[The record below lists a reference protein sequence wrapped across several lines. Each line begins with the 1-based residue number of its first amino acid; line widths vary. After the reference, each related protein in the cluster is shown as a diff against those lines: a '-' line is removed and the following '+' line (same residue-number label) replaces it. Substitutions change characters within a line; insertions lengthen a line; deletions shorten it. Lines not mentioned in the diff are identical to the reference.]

1 MSTREPVL
9 NFKDAT
15 LFGNDAG
22 EDETIEV
29 LASYFVD
36 HPNFRDF
43 FDQAQR
49 FLVAR
54 SKKGMGKS
62 ALLSKLAYE
71 LSKQP
76 SLLVLKLVGSDFTA
90 LGEFSSDDPS
100 VIISQWQQAVCSRIN
115 LELGSRINV
124 ALSDTRMMMV
134 EAAEISGYK
143 GRNLIG
149 SLLSR
154 LKTKQLEV
162 VSPAKGDQTQALRR
176 FIAEDKTVQFSA
188 VWLLVDDIDSTYQN
202 TAKMKMKTSLFFS
215 ACRKLVQSVD
225 GLFIRASVRTDVWPS
240 LADNEDLDKCE
251 QYMTDIHWTVEELG
265 KILAKRISSYFQR
278 TQEFSPYS
286 NWSIDDQKEQLIE
299 LAFERRLKWG
309 DTSVPALQVVNILA
323 AKRPRWMAQLCRL
336 AGQEAIRRNRA
347 KIDMGCILGIMPK
360 FGQLRLSD
368 LYKEHQHQFSDVKRL
383 TEAFS
388 GGPRRYNTFELQ
400 HRILTQY
407 IAKVGADKVPT
418 LDGGETSALRLAH
431 FLFKIGFVHART
443 DHSGSLSFLSFAER
457 PTLLTSSVGLDNTM
471 VWEVH
476 PSYRGG
482 LNIV

>member
-1 MSTREPVL
+1 MPSREPIL

-22 EDETIEV
+22 EDESIEV

-36 HPNFRDF
+36 HPDFGIF
-43 FDQAQR
+43 FDRTVR
-49 FLVAR
+49 FRVAR

-62 ALLSKLAYE
+62 ALLSKLAYD
-71 LSKQP
+71 LSTEP
-76 SLLVLKLVGSDFTA
+76 SLLVLKLAGSDFTA
-90 LGEFSSDDPS
+90 LGEFSSEDPS
-100 VIISQWQQAVCSRIN
+100 VIISQWQQAICSRIN
-115 LELGSRINV
+115 LELGSRISV
-124 ALSDTRMMMV
+124 AFSDTRMMMV

-143 GRNLIG
+143 GRNLVG
-149 SLLSR
+149 ALLSR
-154 LKTKQLEV
+154 IKSKKLEL
-162 VSPAKGDQTQALRR
+162 VSPVKGDQTQALQR
-176 FIAEDKTVQFSA
+176 FIAEDKSVQFSA

-202 TAKMKMKTSLFFS
+202 TATMKMKTSLFFS
-215 ACRKLVQSVD
+215 ACRKLVKSVD
-225 GLFIRASVRTDVWPS
+225 GLFIRASVRSDVWPS

-251 QYMTDIHWTVEELG
+251 QYMTEIHWTVDELG
-265 KILAKRISSYFQR
+265 KILAKRISSYFRR
-278 TQEFSPYS
+278 TQTFSPFADL
-286 NWSIDDQKEQLIE
+286 SIDTQKEQLID
-299 LAFERRLKWG
+299 LAFEHRLKWG
-309 DTSVPALQVVNILA
+309 EKTVPALQVVNILA

-336 AGQEAIRRNRA
+336 AGQEAVRRNRA

-383 TEAFS
+383 TEAFA

-407 IAKVGADKVPT
+407 IAKVGADKVPS
-418 LDGGETSALRLAH
+418 LDGGDTSALRLAH

-457 PTLLTSSVGLDNTM
+457 PTLLTSSIGLDNTM